1 MIFKKKLT
9 ISFKGKQ
16 FSLNNSFLE
25 LKENNGTGKIISLL
39 SLLSHFY
46 LCESVFGIR
55 TGTGIRIH
63 KVAEYES
70 NLGSGSSTLI

>member
-1 MIFKKKLT
+1 MAHE
-9 ISFKGKQ
+9 Q
-16 FSLNNSFLE
+16 
-25 LKENNGTGKIISLL
+25 IISQL

-70 NLGSGSSTLI
+70 NWDPDPQH